1 MYIANSM
8 SENFYLSSSLVARNS
23 SFRKNNWEILV
34 QTMIPTYILFLYQL
48 NYDHEDK
55 DFPYNKIIRSL
66 F

>member
-23 SFRKNNWEILV
+23 SVRKNNWEILV
-34 QTMIPTYILFLYQL
+34 QTMIPTYILFLYQQ

-55 DFPYNKIIRSL
+55 DFSYNKIIRSL

>member
-34 QTMIPTYILFLYQL
+34 QTMIPTYILFLPAEL
-48 NYDHEDK
+48 
-55 DFPYNKIIRSL
+55 
-66 F
+66 